1 MELENLV
8 KLIQTVS
15 DSDLTGFQYEENG
28 VKLKIQKE
36 KEQMVVST
44 GAAQLTTVQNVPGA
58 QSNAVSALKS
68 EDGPEK
74 GKEAEGQLIKS
85 PLVGTFYA
93 APSEE
98 AAPFV
103 AVGDHVSKGQ
113 TVAIVD
119 PRKRA
124 SSAPAGSLPPAGG
137 RSAGHRT
144 PYTAVHGRQSPAVSL
159 FGQTP
164 APPPGRRGPRKRAG
178 AWAP

>member
-44 GAAQLTTVQNVPGA
+44 GTAQLTTVQNVPGA

-113 TVAIVD
+113 TVAIVEAMKLHYD
-119 PRKRA
+119 LYPSHFHTRSDRLFRIILVL
-124 SSAPAGSLPPAGG
+124 SLSFHIYSIFYWKERNDLPLPF
-137 RSAGHRT
+137 SFLSM
-144 PYTAVHGRQSPAVSL
+144 PVYSL
-159 FGQTP
+159 TFP
-164 APPPGRRGPRKRAG
+164 
-178 AWAP
+178 

>member
-68 EDGPEK
+68 EDLT
-74 GKEAEGQLIKS
+74 GK
-85 PLVGTFYA
+85 
-93 APSEE
+93 
-98 AAPFV
+98 
-103 AVGDHVSKGQ
+103 
-113 TVAIVD
+113 
-119 PRKRA
+119 RKRSRRA
-124 SSAPAGSLPPAGG
+124 ADQIPSGWNLLCSTVGRGSTICGSW
-137 RSAGHRT
+137 RSCVKRT
-144 PYTAVHGRQSPAVSL
+144 DGCH
-159 FGQTP
+159 
-164 APPPGRRGPRKRAG
+164 RRGDEADE
-178 AWAP
+178 

>member
-44 GAAQLTTVQNVPGA
+44 GAAQMATVQNVPGA
-58 QSNAVSALKS
+58 QSNAASVLKP

-85 PLVGTFYA
+85 PLVGTTQ
-93 APSEE
+93 
-98 AAPFV
+98 
-103 AVGDHVSKGQ
+103 HR
-113 TVAIVD
+113 
-119 PRKRA
+119 RKRQHHLWQLA
-124 SSAPAGSLPPAGG
+124 IMWQKDRRLP
-137 RSAGHRT
+137 S
-144 PYTAVHGRQSPAVSL
+144 
-159 FGQTP
+159 
-164 APPPGRRGPRKRAG
+164 
-178 AWAP
+178 

>member
-68 EDGPEK
+68 EDGPERAADQIPSGWNLLCSTVGRGSTICGSWRSC
-74 GKEAEGQLIKS
+74 GK
-85 PLVGTFYA
+85 
-93 APSEE
+93 
-98 AAPFV
+98 
-103 AVGDHVSKGQ
+103 
-113 TVAIVD
+113 
-119 PRKRA
+119 
-124 SSAPAGSLPPAGG
+124 
-137 RSAGHRT
+137 RT
-144 PYTAVHGRQSPAVSL
+144 DGCH
-159 FGQTP
+159 
-164 APPPGRRGPRKRAG
+164 RRGDEADE
-178 AWAP
+178 

>member
-68 EDGPEK
+68 EEGQAN
-74 GKEAEGQLIKS
+74 GSEADGQLIKCG
-85 PLVGTFYA
+85 LVEILSEGAFYA

-113 TVAIVD
+113 TVAIVEAMKLMND
-119 PRKRA
+119 IECDFD
-124 SSAPAGSLPPAGG
+124 G
-137 RSAGHRT
+137 
-144 PYTAVHGRQSPAVSL
+144 VVSEVLVKNGETVEYGQPL
-159 FGQTP
+159 FRI
-164 APPPGRRGPRKRAG
+164 A
-178 AWAP
+178 

>member
-44 GAAQLTTVQNVPGA
+44 GAAQLTTVQNVPGV

-98 AAPFV
+98 
-103 AVGDHVSKGQ
+103 DHVSKGQ
-113 TVAIVD
+113 TVAIVEAMKLMND
-119 PRKRA
+119 IECDFD
-124 SSAPAGSLPPAGG
+124 G
-137 RSAGHRT
+137 
-144 PYTAVHGRQSPAVSL
+144 VVSEVLVKNGETVEYGQPL
-159 FGQTP
+159 FRI
-164 APPPGRRGPRKRAG
+164 A
-178 AWAP
+178 

>member
-74 GKEAEGQLIKS
+74 GKEAEGQL
-85 PLVGTFYA
+85 
-93 APSEE
+93 SEE

-113 TVAIVD
+113 TVAIVEAMKLMND
-119 PRKRA
+119 IECDFD
-124 SSAPAGSLPPAGG
+124 G
-137 RSAGHRT
+137 
-144 PYTAVHGRQSPAVSL
+144 VVSEVLVKNGETVEYGQPL
-159 FGQTP
+159 FRI
-164 APPPGRRGPRKRAG
+164 A
-178 AWAP
+178 

>member
-44 GAAQLTTVQNVPGA
+44 GTAQLTTVQNVPGA

-103 AVGDHVSKGQ
+103 D
-113 TVAIVD
+113 
-119 PRKRA
+119 RK
-124 SSAPAGSLPPAGG
+124 S
-137 RSAGHRT
+137 
-144 PYTAVHGRQSPAVSL
+144 VV
-159 FGQTP
+159 
-164 APPPGRRGPRKRAG
+164 
-178 AWAP
+178 

>member
-74 GKEAEGQLIKS
+74 GKEAEGQL
-85 PLVGTFYA
+85 
-93 APSEE
+93 E
-98 AAPFV
+98 PFMQ
-103 AVGDHVSKGQ
+103 HR
-113 TVAIVD
+113 
-119 PRKRA
+119 RKRQHHLWQLA
-124 SSAPAGSLPPAGG
+124 IMCQKDRRLP
-137 RSAGHRT
+137 S
-144 PYTAVHGRQSPAVSL
+144 
-159 FGQTP
+159 
-164 APPPGRRGPRKRAG
+164 
-178 AWAP
+178 

>member
-1 MELENLV
+1 
-8 KLIQTVS
+8 
-15 DSDLTGFQYEENG
+15 
-28 VKLKIQKE
+28 
-36 KEQMVVST
+36 MVVST
-44 GAAQLTTVQNVPGA
+44 GAAQLTTVQNVPGV

-113 TVAIVD
+113 TVAIVEAMKLMNEIESEYD
-119 PRKRA
+119 GVVKEILIENGQMAEYGQP
-124 SSAPAGSLPPAGG
+124 
-137 RSAGHRT
+137 
-144 PYTAVHGRQSPAVSL
+144 L
-159 FGQTP
+159 FVIG
-164 APPPGRRGPRKRAG
+164 
-178 AWAP
+178 

>member
-44 GAAQLTTVQNVPGA
+44 GAAQLMTVQNVPGA

-74 GKEAEGQLIKS
+74 EKKQ
-85 PLVGTFYA
+85 
-93 APSEE
+93 
-98 AAPFV
+98 
-103 AVGDHVSKGQ
+103 KG
-113 TVAIVD
+113 
-119 PRKRA
+119 
-124 SSAPAGSLPPAGG
+124 S
-137 RSAGHRT
+137 
-144 PYTAVHGRQSPAVSL
+144 
-159 FGQTP
+159 
-164 APPPGRRGPRKRAG
+164 
-178 AWAP
+178 

>member
-36 KEQMVVST
+36 KRTDGCQYR
-44 GAAQLTTVQNVPGA
+44 AAQLTTVQNVPGA

-85 PLVGTFYA
+85 PLVGTFMQ
-93 APSEE
+93 
-98 AAPFV
+98 
-103 AVGDHVSKGQ
+103 HR
-113 TVAIVD
+113 
-119 PRKRA
+119 RKRQHHLWQLA
-124 SSAPAGSLPPAGG
+124 IMCQKDRRLP
-137 RSAGHRT
+137 S
-144 PYTAVHGRQSPAVSL
+144 
-159 FGQTP
+159 
-164 APPPGRRGPRKRAG
+164 
-178 AWAP
+178 

>member
-68 EDGPEK
+68 EDSK
-74 GKEAEGQLIKS
+74 RFRCSRRNRRKYRKKS
-85 PLVGTFYA
+85 SGWNLLCSTVGRGSTICG
-93 APSEE
+93 SWRSC
-98 AAPFV
+98 V
-103 AVGDHVSKGQ
+103 
-113 TVAIVD
+113 
-119 PRKRA
+119 KRTD
-124 SSAPAGSLPPAGG
+124 GC
-137 RSAGHRT
+137 H
-144 PYTAVHGRQSPAVSL
+144 
-159 FGQTP
+159 
-164 APPPGRRGPRKRAG
+164 RRGDEADE
-178 AWAP
+178 

>member
-85 PLVGTFYA
+85 PLVGTFYSASAPDA
-93 APSEE
+93 APY
-98 AAPFV
+98 V
-103 AVGDHVSKGQ
+103 QVGDTVKKGQ
-113 TVAIVD
+113 VLGIVEAMKLMNEIESEYDGTVKAILVKNGD
-119 PRKRA
+119 LVEFDQPMF
-124 SSAPAGSLPPAGG
+124 
-137 RSAGHRT
+137 
-144 PYTAVHGRQSPAVSL
+144 VIE
-159 FGQTP
+159 
-164 APPPGRRGPRKRAG
+164 
-178 AWAP
+178 

>member
-85 PLVGTFYA
+85 PLVGILLCST
-93 APSEE
+93 
-98 AAPFV
+98 
-103 AVGDHVSKGQ
+103 VGRGSTICGSW
-113 TVAIVD
+113 
-119 PRKRA
+119 RSCGKRTD
-124 SSAPAGSLPPAGG
+124 GC
-137 RSAGHRT
+137 H
-144 PYTAVHGRQSPAVSL
+144 
-159 FGQTP
+159 
-164 APPPGRRGPRKRAG
+164 RRGDEADE
-178 AWAP
+178 

>member
-85 PLVGTFYA
+85 PL
-93 APSEE
+93 
-98 AAPFV
+98 FV

-113 TVAIVD
+113 TVAIVEAMKLMND
-119 PRKRA
+119 IECDFD
-124 SSAPAGSLPPAGG
+124 G
-137 RSAGHRT
+137 
-144 PYTAVHGRQSPAVSL
+144 VVSEVLVKNGETVEYGQPL
-159 FGQTP
+159 FRI
-164 APPPGRRGPRKRAG
+164 A
-178 AWAP
+178 

>member
-85 PLVGTFYA
+85 PLVGTG
-93 APSEE
+93 STICGSWRSC
-98 AAPFV
+98 V
-103 AVGDHVSKGQ
+103 
-113 TVAIVD
+113 
-119 PRKRA
+119 KRTD
-124 SSAPAGSLPPAGG
+124 GC
-137 RSAGHRT
+137 H
-144 PYTAVHGRQSPAVSL
+144 
-159 FGQTP
+159 
-164 APPPGRRGPRKRAG
+164 RRGDEADE
-178 AWAP
+178 